1 MNASDG
7 GCQYLTIQNAEQV
20 ELPRGRSAVTRTLC
34 KITRHANGIAW
45 QGYRLSTLA
54 GFEVRRSVAILVPY
68 IPRWIT
74 TTR

>member
-34 KITRHANGIAW
+34 KITRHANGIA
-45 QGYRLSTLA
+45 GRVTGSRLWRDS
-54 GFEVRRSVAILVPY
+54 R
-68 IPRWIT
+68 
-74 TTR
+74 